1 MPIYVRRLAF
11 LGSRLAAA
19 RSMGTS
25 HEQLCASPQENA
37 IHNGLIPLE
46 SQELRA
52 GVTCRRGAS
61 GGRSAGDAKPAA
73 DRSGQSARRSRQS
86 AVGVRPA
93 STSAA
98 LVRRRGSRE
107 ASKCRRS
114 KASPACN
121 AGKVPHVFWVMVP
134 YATDH
139 GERLAVV
146 ASAAPHEC
154 RRITHDAFR
163 LQMLSGELPC
173 DHGNDRHRVIHP
185 ASAARYF
192 TTFGS
197 GGEHACAR
205 PYEMRAVI
213 ARSRTLYERRQMRS
227 QAHVWSAAVAGAH
240 QVAQRVRRSLPGA
253 LARRAA
259 FTRGSLREERLILEL
274 SRHQFTWL
282 HNTLCGAGRLR
293 CRGIADVAKQRQ

>member
-19 RSMGTS
+19 RSIGTS

-73 DRSGQSARRSRQS
+73 DRSGQSARQSRQS

-93 STSAA
+93 STSAV
-98 LVRRRGSRE
+98 LVRRRGPGRQ
-107 ASKCRRS
+107 ANAVDQ
-114 KASPACN
+114 ASPACN
-121 AGKVPHVFWVMVP
+121 AGKVPHVFWGMVP

-139 GERLAVV
+139 GERLTVV

-163 LQMLSGELPC
+163 LQTLSGELPC
-173 DHGNDRHRVIHP
+173 DHGNDRHRVIRP

-192 TTFGS
+192 TPFGS

-205 PYEMRAVI
+205 PYEMRALI
-213 ARSRTLYERRQMRS
+213 APSRTLYERRQMRS
-227 QAHVWSAAVAGAH
+227 QQARVWSAAVASAH
-240 QVAQRVRRSLPGA
+240 QVVQRMRRSLPGA
-253 LARRAA
+253 LAGRVA